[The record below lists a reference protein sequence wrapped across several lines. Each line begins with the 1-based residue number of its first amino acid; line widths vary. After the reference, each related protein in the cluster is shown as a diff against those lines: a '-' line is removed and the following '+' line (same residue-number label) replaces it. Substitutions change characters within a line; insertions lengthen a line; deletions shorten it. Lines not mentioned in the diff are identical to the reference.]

1 MFSTGLNR
9 AMVCRSS
16 LPFKISWLHLSGFV
30 VKLTKASLYIAAIR
44 TNIKRLAAFI
54 SDAFK
59 LTFKLISYRN
69 RVHDMTK

>member
-1 MFSTGLNR
+1 MFSTDLNR

-16 LPFKISWLHLSGFV
+16 LPFKISGLHLSGFV
-30 VKLTKASLYIAAIR
+30 VKLTKASLYVAAIR

-59 LTFKLISYRN
+59 VTFKLISYGN